1 MLDFNAIRTFAKV
14 AELRSISGAA
24 RALGMAKSSV
34 SREVGRLEASLGA
47 KLLQRSTR
55 QVALT
60 DAGTAFH
67 GHCTTILQGIEEA
80 EIAVGHL
87 QGAPRGLLRVACPF
101 AFARGFLA
109 PLLGGFLRDH
119 PEVRVEL
126 VLNAMTR
133 ESLDPI
139 ANDVDVSIRF
149 GPVPDSSLI
158 AMALPTVPIRLFAS
172 PDYLERRGRPR
183 TPEDLADHDLADF
196 LGSIQRADA
205 WEMHGPDGKRF
216 LPIVPRLAVNDP
228 ATVYEAVRGG
238 AGIGALPDIICMAD
252 VGARVLEHVLPEWSL
267 PASEAHALFA
277 PHRRHSPKL
286 RAFLDWLQTQ
296 AREYLRANGGGAV
309 FQ

>member
-1 MLDFNAIRTFAKV
+1 MLDFNSIRTFAKV

-24 RALGMAKSSV
+24 RALGMPKSSV

-67 GHCTTILQGIEEA
+67 GHCTTILKGIEEA
-80 EIAVGHL
+80 EIAVVHL

-109 PLLGGFLRDH
+109 PLLGGFLHDH

-126 VLNAMTR
+126 VLSAFTR
-133 ESLDPI
+133 EAIDPI
-139 ANDVDVSIRF
+139 AADVDVTIRF

-158 AMALPTVPIRLFAS
+158 AMTLPTVPIRLFAS
-172 PDYLERRGRPR
+172 PTYLDRRGRPK
-183 TPEDLADHDLADF
+183 TPDDLADHDLSDF
-196 LGSIQRADA
+196 LTVQRGDA
-205 WEMHGPDGKRF
+205 WELNGPGGKRL
-216 LPIVPRLAVNDP
+216 LPIAPRLTVNDP

-286 RAFLDWLQTQ
+286 RAFLDWLQAQ
-296 AREYLRANGGGAV
+296 AREYLRVNGTGV
-309 FQ
+309 TFQ

>member
-34 SREVGRLEASLGA
+34 SREVGRLETSLGA

-60 DAGTAFH
+60 DAGTAFQ
-67 GHCTTILQGIEEA
+67 GHCTTILKGIEEA

-101 AFARGFLA
+101 AFARGFLG
-109 PLLGGFLRDH
+109 PLLGGFLADH
-119 PEVRVEL
+119 REVRVEL
-126 VLNAMTR
+126 VLSAFTR
-133 ESLDPI
+133 DTVDPI
-139 ANDVDVSIRF
+139 AADVDVTIRL
-149 GPVPDSSLI
+149 GPVSDSSLI

-172 PDYLERRGRPR
+172 PDYLDRRGRPAA
-183 TPEDLADHDLADF
+183 PDDLAGHDLADY
-196 LGSIQRADA
+196 LAVQRGDA
-205 WEMHGPDGKRF
+205 WELRGPGGKQRL

-238 AGIGALPDIICMAD
+238 AGIGALPDIICMGD
-252 VGARVLEHVLPEWSL
+252 LGAHILEHVLPEWSL
-267 PASEAHALFA
+267 PASEAYALFA

-286 RAFLDWLQTQ
+286 RAFLDWLQAQTRQ
-296 AREYLRANGGGAV
+296 YIREHEGRS
-309 FQ
+309 FR

>member
-1 MLDFNAIRTFAKV
+1 MLDFNSIRTFAKV

-67 GHCTTILQGIEEA
+67 GHCTTILKGIEEA
-80 EIAVGHL
+80 EIAVVHL

-101 AFARGFLA
+101 AFARGFLG
-109 PLLGGFLRDH
+109 PLLGGFLADY

-126 VLNAMTR
+126 VLNGMTR
-133 ESLDPI
+133 ESMDPI

-172 PDYLERRGRPR
+172 PTYLDKRGRPK
-183 TPEDLADHDLADF
+183 TPDDLDDHDLADF
-196 LGSIQRADA
+196 LSAQRGDT
-205 WEMHGPDGKRF
+205 WELHGPDGRRL
-216 LPIVPRLAVNDP
+216 LPITPRLAVNDP

-252 VGARVLEHVLPEWSL
+252 LGAHVLEHVLPEWSL

-286 RAFLDWLQTQ
+286 RAFLDWLQAQ
-296 AREYLRANGGGAV
+296 AREYVRTNNTGIS

>member
-67 GHCTTILQGIEEA
+67 GHCTTILKGIEEA
-80 EIAVGHL
+80 EIAVVHL

-101 AFARGFLA
+101 AFARGFLG
-109 PLLGGFLRDH
+109 PLLGGFLADH

-126 VLNAMTR
+126 VLNGMSR
-133 ESLDPI
+133 ESMDPI

-172 PDYLERRGRPR
+172 PAYLDKRGRPK
-183 TPEDLADHDLADF
+183 TPDDLDDHDLADF
-196 LGSIQRADA
+196 LSVQRGES
-205 WEMHGPDGKRF
+205 WELHGPEGRRL
-216 LPIVPRLAVNDP
+216 LPITPRLSVNDP

-252 VGARVLEHVLPEWSL
+252 LGARVLEHVLPEWSL

-286 RAFLDWLQTQ
+286 RAFLDWLQAQ
-296 AREYLRANGGGAV
+296 ARAYVRINNTGV
-309 FQ
+309 SFQ